1 MCPGLSKQPE
11 LTKYKTISKSA
22 EGLYKEKGSKFISI
36 AFPVFWEED
45 FKQKLAEIKSKYH
58 DARHHCYAYRIGVT
72 SVLERFND
80 DGEPSGTAGKPILGQ
95 IHSFELTNTGIVVV
109 RYFGGVKLGVGGLIT
124 AYKQAAADALNNA
137 EIITRELKDEYLL
150 SFGYEDM
157 GEFLGLLKKMKIE
170 HYDIKM
176 EQKCSVKIA
185 LPRGEKDFFNNLGKI
200 KTEIKFI
207 KTF

>member
-1 MCPGLSKQPE
+1 LSKQPV
-11 LTKYKTISKSA
+11 LNKYKTILKPA

-36 AFPVFWEED
+36 AFPIFSEED
-45 FKQKLAEIKSKYH
+45 FKQKLSNLKAEYH
-58 DARHHCYAYRIGVT
+58 DARHHCYAYRLGVT

-95 IHSFELTNTGIVVV
+95 IHSFELTNVGIVVV
-109 RYFGGVKLGVGGLIT
+109 RYFGGIKLGVGGLIT

-137 EIITRELKDEYLL
+137 EIIIRELKDEYQITL
-150 SFGYEDM
+150 GYEDFGGFM
-157 GEFLGLLKKMKIE
+157 SLLKKLNIE

-176 EQKCSVKIA
+176 EQNCSLKIA
-185 LPRGEKDFFNNLGKI
+185 LPHGDKSFFNELGKI